1 MVRKLTLA
9 LCAVVGMSCANVAV
23 GDVTISQSN
32 DPTAGLDTHLT
43 KLLGAEKAA
52 LRAVSG
58 RRLERLITP
67 ARTAPA
73 STGKVANIRYDRA
86 WLSSQPAQQ
95 GGAQWQ
101 CLAEALYFEARG
113 ESVKGQFAVAEVIL
127 NRVSSASYPDTVCGV
142 VHQGTG
148 RKYQC
153 QFTYTCD
160 GMKEVIAEPAAFKRV
175 GKIARLMINGAPRN
189 LTSGATHYHTK
200 AVRPRWARSFPRT
213 ATIGVHHF
221 YRQPTRLSKK

>member
-9 LCAVVGMSCANVAV
+9 LCAVAGMFCANVAV

-67 ARTAPA
+67 ARKAPA
-73 STGKVANIRYDRA
+73 SAGKVANIRYDRD
-86 WLSSQPAQQ
+86 WLSTQPAVQ

-160 GMKEVIAEPAAFKRV
+160 GMKEVIAEPTAFKRV
-175 GKIARLMINGAPRN
+175 GKIARMMIDGAPRN
-189 LTSGATHYHTK
+189 LTGGATHYHTK

-221 YRQPTRLSKK
+221 YRQPTRLSKR